1 MSILCLDMTL
11 QQITVKEQLMK
22 RVVRSGNGGAVWV
35 PKTWL
40 GQEVI
45 VILPEKPPLNMKEE
59 ILFLLEPYLENILS
73 VSLYGS
79 YARNEATED
88 SDIDVLVI
96 TKDKQFKVLTPN
108 RKIEFLVIPFDKLK
122 EAIEKYPAWYYQMIQ
137 EAKPIINASLLEEL
151 KAQPVHKKG
160 FLHYIKETKEHIQS
174 NKELIELDA
183 LDGTYLRSYSVL
195 YSLLLRARAVFI
207 IQCIMT
213 HDSFSNKK
221 FKKWMIEQ
229 GMGIKEFE
237 LCYFVYRT
245 IRDNK
250 KVPHL
255 KIHISTVEKIISIL
269 ELEIK
274 QLEEKL

>member
-1 MSILCLDMTL
+1 MTL
-11 QQITVKEQLMK
+11 SQITVKEQLMK

-45 VILPEKPPLNMKEE
+45 VILPEKPALSMKEE
-59 ILFLLEPYLENILS
+59 ILSLLEPYLENILS
-73 VSLYGS
+73 ISLYGS

-96 TKDKQFKVLTPN
+96 TKDKQFKILTPTG
-108 RKIEFLVIPFDKLK
+108 KIEFLVIPVDKLK
-122 EAIEKYPAWYYQMIQ
+122 EAIRKYPALYYQIIQ

-160 FLHYIKETKEHIQS
+160 FLQYVRETKEHIQS
-174 NKELIELDA
+174 NKELINLDA
-183 LDGTYLRSYSVL
+183 LDSEYLCSYSVL
-195 YSLLLRARAVFI
+195 YSLLLRIRTVFI
-207 IQCIMT
+207 MQCIMM
-213 HDSFSNKK
+213 HGSFSNKK
-221 FKKWMIEQ
+221 FKRWMSEQ
-229 GMGIKEFE
+229 GLGIKEFE
-237 LCYFVYRT
+237 LCYSVYRA

-250 KVPHL
+250 KIPQV
-255 KIHISTVEKIISIL
+255 KIHIRTAEKIIFIL
-269 ELEIK
+269 ENALK